1 MAEAGE
7 VLVTSTVAE
16 LVMGS
21 GLDFEG
27 RSVHEL
33 KGVPG
38 RWRLLAGAPRHELKI
53 T

>member
-27 RSVHEL
+27 RSVLGKKEYSE
-33 KGVPG
+33 GTG
-38 RWRLLAGAPRHELKI
+38 GITLLHRTKR
-53 T
+53 